1 MALKWRLCAL
11 LFLAT
16 TLNYLDR
23 QTVSILA
30 PTLQKE
36 LNLDNT
42 ALGWLFAVFYYAY
55 TFSQVIV
62 GPLMD
67 RFHLRWAFGMAV
79 VLWSAVSI
87 ATGLATGFVGLVVF
101 RLLLGIAE
109 AANWPGAT
117 RIVARTF
124 EPAQR
129 SLANGFFTSGTSVG
143 ALIAPALIF
152 AITSALGWRSAF
164 FVLGG
169 GGVLWFSV
177 WVLSTASPKLE
188 PVWHDDP
195 R

>member
-30 PTLQKE
+30 PTLQKD

-101 RLLLGIAE
+101 RLLLGIAATE
-109 AANWPGAT
+109 DSGGARKRNLRALFCLHDAPLRLRTVHDDRAGHRGNGCGEDRVVHRLGST
-117 RIVARTF
+117 RHADAGGRIAGVCR
-124 EPAQR
+124 
-129 SLANGFFTSGTSVG
+129 
-143 ALIAPALIF
+143 APA
-152 AITSALGWRSAF
+152 RRR
-164 FVLGG
+164 VL
-169 GGVLWFSV
+169 
-177 WVLSTASPKLE
+177 
-188 PVWHDDP
+188 
-195 R
+195 RR